1 VLLSV
6 LGGIAAIPLSVIAG
20 RSLWL
25 SLNVVFQTANLN
37 MRQPDIRVDSHL
49 LAYGMVLSIAT
60 GMLFGL
66 APALRLTRLDLNRA
80 MKEEGSVF
88 GARFRRSRLRAV
100 LLGSQA
106 AVSLLLLLVSG
117 AVMTKAALGATSRTL
132 LKGVSNLGFDAHNAL
147 RPVYARPGTRARQFM
162 GSPRPV
168 G

>member
-117 AVMTKAALGATSRTL
+117 AVMTKARDAA
-132 LKGVSNLGFDAHNAL
+132 VSNLGFDAHNAL